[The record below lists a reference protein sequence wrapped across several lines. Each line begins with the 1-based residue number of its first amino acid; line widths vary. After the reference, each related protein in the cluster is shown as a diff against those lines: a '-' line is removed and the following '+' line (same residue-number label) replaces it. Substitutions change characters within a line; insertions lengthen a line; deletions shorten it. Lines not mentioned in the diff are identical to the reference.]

1 MIHKIKRSN
10 NQNIYQLINDKLK
23 GSNYAAE
30 HCLTI
35 RKNSGPSRAAR
46 RINFESIVLSEGS
59 QAQRSHVTGLHRC
72 GVSGMGKSPGTVGG
86 YGSPSALGKRLL
98 KVLELIE
105 LL

>member
-23 GSNYAAE
+23 GSNYTAE

-35 RKNSGPSRAAR
+35 RKNSGPARAAR

-59 QAQRSHVTGLHRC
+59 QAQRSHSQDSTDAEYPEWANLQG
-72 GVSGMGKSPGTVGG
+72 P
-86 YGSPSALGKRLL
+86 
-98 KVLELIE
+98 
-105 LL
+105 